1 MQFSMGSSSNAHAS
15 TGFYRPPSTERGRWS
30 SPFSGGGDPAA
41 KRWVPKAFVS
51 PEARQWAFK
60 AAALAIL
67 TATSVALHGRIV
79 EGLQDL
85 AGFHL
90 AQVKVTGAHYLSED
104 EVTAASDLKPGD
116 GMFRLDLKTA
126 AEKVGRLPWVK
137 RVMFERRLP
146 QNILISVEERKP
158 AALVDSGALWGV
170 DEEGR
175 VLPPSTALLNEDLP
189 LLSGVSVRP
198 EDAGNTRSAESF
210 KPALEFLAF
219 LKKED
224 PALYSDVS
232 EVHATQAD
240 DLRVTFLDGTMARF
254 GSDAGEDELRHM
266 ASVLSDL
273 AAKNR
278 HASLLDFRFKDQV
291 VVHTR

>member
-1 MQFSMGSSSNAHAS
+1 MA
-15 TGFYRPPSTERGRWS
+15 
-30 SPFSGGGDPAA
+30 
-41 KRWVPKAFVS
+41 V
-51 PEARQWAFK
+51 
-60 AAALAIL
+60 LAIL
-67 TATSVALHGRIV
+67 TATSVALHGRVV

-90 AQVKVTGAHYLSED
+90 AQVKVTGTHYLSEA
-104 EVTAASDLKPGD
+104 EVTAASGLKPGD

-126 AEKVGRLPWVK
+126 AEKVGRLPWVR
-137 RVMFERRLP
+137 RVLFERRLP

-158 AALVDSGALWGV
+158 AALVDAGTLWGV
-170 DEEGR
+170 DDEGR
-175 VLPPSTALLNEDLP
+175 LLPPSTELLNEDLP
-189 LLSGVSVRP
+189 VLSGVSIRA
-198 EDAGNTRSAESF
+198 EDAGNTRTAQAF
-210 KPALEFLAF
+210 KPALEFLAV

-232 EVHATQAD
+232 EVRAPQAD

-273 AAKNR
+273 SAKNR
-278 HASLLDFRFKDQV
+278 HASLLDFRYKDQV